1 MRRSVLVLAI
11 FIQLSASAALA
22 ADPQI
27 RDLKAQE
34 TAGNVSVR
42 FTLLNA
48 FENGE
53 LEKALRSGLATGFT
67 YYVSL
72 VRKRPNWFDDT
83 LTTSRIEVIATFN
96 SVTQEYLLN
105 YRRDRKLVGSET
117 FSDIAS
123 LKRRMTSIDEE
134 KLFRVGRYRPQKLVV
149 RARADVMSGYLFY
162 LIPWEFSTNWSETRL
177 KSAR

>member
-1 MRRSVLVLAI
+1 MSRLVLYLAV
-11 FIQLSASAALA
+11 FLQLSAAAVLA
-22 ADPQI
+22 DDPRI
-27 RDLKAQE
+27 RDLRAQE
-34 TAGNVSVR
+34 SGGEVTVHFVLR
-42 FTLLNA
+42 DA
-48 FENGE
+48 FNNGD

-67 YYVSL
+67 YYVAL

-117 FSDIAS
+117 FTDLES
-123 LKRRMTSIDEE
+123 LKKRMTTIDEE

-162 LIPWEFSTNWSETRL
+162 IIPWEFSTNWAETRL

>member
-1 MRRSVLVLAI
+1 MRRTLVFLAVFPLI
-11 FIQLSASAALA
+11 AASAIA
-22 ADPQI
+22 AGDPQI
-27 RDLKAQE
+27 ADFRAHE
-34 TAGNVSVR
+34 AAGDVGIHLS
-42 FTLLNA
+42 LQNA
-48 FENGE
+48 FADGD

-83 LTTSRIEVIATFN
+83 LTSSRIDVIATFN

-117 FSDIAS
+117 FSDIDS
-123 LKRRMTSIDEE
+123 LKKRMTTIDEE

-149 RARADVMSGYLFY
+149 RAKADVMSGYLFY
-162 LIPWEFSTNWSETRL
+162 IIPWEFSTSWEETRL
-177 KSAR
+177 KSVR